1 MSPLSFADPADT
13 AVMAAST
20 TLLRATS
27 NAIGGGMKLVGQ
39 TVSRLSSSFSQDKD
53 DDGSADADAA
63 ATTTTITGDDDIALS
78 PPAAYAEFPLVE
90 RSTAPIVSRWEFSS
104 PSVILTLFTISLQIR
119 N

>member
-1 MSPLSFADPADT
+1 MSPLSFAEPADT

-53 DDGSADADAA
+53 DDGSADAA